1 LRVAVGH
8 FRIGGIGASR
18 IFGLQHQL
26 HRDQFLKLYRDQ
38 CFIEP
43 IFASVHCDCINP
55 IERSNDWRREMSE
68 TLSTT
73 VPPARTISPGTYL
86 RIFNAC
92 WEGIARYFF
101 RRAAIASLGELD
113 DRALK
118 DIGLTR
124 SQSEA
129 AVHGLTTAPNRAR
142 T

>member
-1 LRVAVGH
+1 
-8 FRIGGIGASR
+8 
-18 IFGLQHQL
+18 
-26 HRDQFLKLYRDQ
+26 
-38 CFIEP
+38 
-43 IFASVHCDCINP
+43 
-55 IERSNDWRREMSE
+55 MSA
-68 TLSTT
+68 TLSSI
-73 VPPARTISPGTYL
+73 VRPARPTSPGTCL

-124 SQSEA
+124 SQIEA